1 MHRLVMLRACMHNP
15 DVYPEPDTFNPDR
28 FLYPDGSPNPN
39 VRDPSVAA
47 FGFGRR
53 KCPGRYLAVESLW
66 LAIANILAVY
76 EIGKAIGPDGQQI
89 TPAGEYVNGVM
100 W

>member
-1 MHRLVMLRACMHNP
+1 MH
-15 DVYPEPDTFNPDR
+15 DESVYPEPATFNPDR

-76 EIGKAIGPDGQQI
+76 EIRKAIGPDGQEI